1 MNSNSPLAVSIISG
15 FLGSGKTT
23 LLKKILSCA
32 ENRDRIAIVENE
44 LGELPIDDSILSE
57 ASPARID
64 TVLGRTCCETR
75 GTFVKLLR
83 EMCDGEASYDRLI
96 IEATGVAHPGMMANS
111 ILSDRV
117 LSQKMRVDGI
127 ITVVDSVNFASH
139 LDGDGHAR
147 EQVAYADTIIIN
159 KCDLSS
165 PEQLERVKN
174 LIAEINPTAKLFFAS
189 HADVDTLQLLNLGG
203 FDATKIADSVKKS
216 IGAVCELLN
225 HKQHEISTVAVKASR
240 PYAFL
245 SLKEWLENYIEKN
258 AENLYRAKGVVSLAN
273 VDKQVVLQG
282 VQGSFYIDVGE
293 PWGDAPRESKLIFI
307 GKNLNRDEIEQ
318 GLQKCLY

>member
-23 LLKKILSCA
+23 LLKKILSRA
-32 ENRDRIAIVENE
+32 ENRDRIAIIENE
-44 LGELPIDDSILSE
+44 LGELPIDDAILSE

-83 EMCDGEASYDRLI
+83 EMSESEASYDRLI

-139 LDGDGHAR
+139 LDGEGHAR

-165 PEQLERVKN
+165 PEQLESVKN
-174 LIAEINPTAKLFFAS
+174 LIAEINPTAKLLFAS
-189 HADVDTLQLLNLGG
+189 HADVDTLQLLNLGS

-225 HKQHEISTVAVKASR
+225 HKHHEISTVAVKASH

-245 SLKEWLENYIEKN
+245 SLKEWLEDYIEKN

-293 PWGDAPRESKLIFI
+293 AWGDVLRESKLIFI
-307 GKNLNRDEIEQ
+307 GKNLNREEIEQ

>member
-1 MNSNSPLAVSIISG
+1 MNSDFPLAVSIISG
-15 FLGSGKTT
+15 FLGAGKTT
-23 LLKKILSCA
+23 LLKKILSRA
-32 ENRDRIAIVENE
+32 ENRDRVAVIENE
-44 LGELPIDDSILSE
+44 LGELPIDDDILKES
-57 ASPARID
+57 APARLD

-83 EMCDGEASYDRLI
+83 EMCEGGVSYDRLI

-117 LSQKMRVDGI
+117 LSEKMRVDGI
-127 ITVVDSVNFASH
+127 ITIVDSVNFASH

-147 EQVAYADTIIIN
+147 EQVAYADTIIVN
-159 KCDLSS
+159 KCDLST
-165 PEQLERVKN
+165 PKQLENVKA
-174 LIAEINPTAKLFFAS
+174 LIAEINPTAKLFFTS
-189 HADVDTLQLLNLGG
+189 FADVDTSGLLNLGS

-216 IGAVCELLN
+216 MGAVCELLN
-225 HKQHEISTVAVKASR
+225 HKKHEISTVAVKATR

-245 SLKEWLENYIEKN
+245 SLKEWLEEYLKKN
-258 AENLYRAKGVVSLAN
+258 SENLYRAKGVVSLAN

-282 VQGSFYIDVGE
+282 VHGSFYIDLGE
-293 PWGDAPRESKLIFI
+293 DWGDSLRESRLIFI
-307 GKNLNRDEIEQ
+307 GKNLNQQEIED